1 MSRLC
6 ICHAQFYFLTG
17 EIVMKKL
24 AVVAA
29 SLLVAACA
37 STHKTD
43 TSQADEKNTVSAAAA
58 ETTAAKMEL
67 SQLSKEISKLQKQ
80 SDYFD
85 FNKAIVKPQYM
96 AVIQK
101 EAAFIKN
108 HKQDVVTLQGNADE
122 RGSEKYNFAL
132 GEDRAQAVARTLEKD
147 GVAAT
152 QIKLIS
158 LGKDKPRLTCHA
170 EKCWKEN
177 RRVDFLHNIG

>member
-1 MSRLC
+1 
-6 ICHAQFYFLTG
+6 
-17 EIVMKKL
+17 MKKI
-24 AVVAA
+24 VVVVA

-43 TSQADEKNTVSAAAA
+43 TSQADEKHTASVAAA
-58 ETTAAKMEL
+58 ETTAEKMEL
-67 SQLSKEISKLQKQ
+67 SQLSEEIRKLQKQ

-85 FNKAIVKPQYM
+85 FNKAVVKPKYK
-96 AVIQK
+96 AVLQK

-108 HKQDVVTLQGNADE
+108 HKQDVVTLQGNTDE

-132 GEDRAQAVARTLEKD
+132 GEGRAQAVAKTLEKD

-152 QIKLIS
+152 QIKLTS

-177 RRVDFLHNIG
+177 RRVDFLHNIS